1 MLRSIGDFFVYVAS
15 ALSFGIRVV
24 RVSLVPPYVPAPVVA
39 EHVALLVRRCMLP
52 VTVVVFTVG
61 AVMSLQAANLF
72 KLVTAEP
79 LLGGVTTLFTLREIG
94 PVLAG
99 MMIAAQGGTS
109 VATEVG
115 AMKIRQEFDALE
127 LMATDPIKYAIGPR
141 FFAFV
146 LSVPILTLLGNLAGV
161 IGAFLVAMVATHA
174 TPYSFLESIYTYVSM
189 TDIWSGLIKGL
200 VFGTATA
207 CISCYNGYSVS
218 GGAVEVGK
226 AANRSV
232 VYSMI
237 ALLALNYAVTTILFG
252 SGQALQRF

>member
-1 MLRSIGDFFVYVAS
+1 MLRSLGDLFAYIASTLFFGVR
-15 ALSFGIRVV
+15 IV
-24 RVSLVPPYVPAPVVA
+24 RVSLTPPYVPAAVVA
-39 EHVALLVRRCMLP
+39 EQVALLVRRCMLP

-99 MMIAAQGGTS
+99 LMIAAQGGTS

-115 AMKIRQEFDALE
+115 AMRIRQEFDAME
-127 LMATDPIKYAIGPR
+127 LMATDPIKFAIGPR

-161 IGAFLVAMVATHA
+161 VGAFLVAMIATNA

-189 TDIWSGLIKGL
+189 TDIWSGLAKG
-200 VFGTATA
+200 VIFGSATA
-207 CISCYNGYSVS
+207 CIACYNGYHVS
-218 GGAVEVGK
+218 GGAVEVGR

-237 ALLALNYAVTTILFG
+237 AMLALNYAVTTILFG
-252 SGQALQRF
+252 SSQALQKF